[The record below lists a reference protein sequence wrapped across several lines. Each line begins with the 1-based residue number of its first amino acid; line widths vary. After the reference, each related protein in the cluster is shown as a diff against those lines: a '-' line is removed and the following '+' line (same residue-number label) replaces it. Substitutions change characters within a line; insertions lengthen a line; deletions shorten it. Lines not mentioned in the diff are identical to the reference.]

1 MFVTVS
7 NYYNSKEEQMRMS
20 QVIRAKSKDDACN
33 KQAAMINPAYKLVGH
48 ERWFDIDASARKM
61 TQAVYR
67 LPEPVQGYMEE
78 LKVAAWTK

>member
-7 NYYNSKEEQMRMS
+7 NLYSNKEEQMRMS

-48 ERWFDIDASARKM
+48 ERWFDMDASARKM
-61 TQAVYR
+61 TQAIYR
-67 LPEPVQGYMEE
+67 LPEPIQGYMEE

>member
-7 NYYNSKEEQMRMS
+7 NLYSNKEEQMRMS

-48 ERWFDIDASARKM
+48 ERWFDMDASARKM

-67 LPEPVQGYMEE
+67 LPEPIQGYMEE

>member
-7 NYYNSKEEQMRMS
+7 NLYSNKEEQMRMS

-33 KQAAMINPAYKLVGH
+33 KQAAMINPDYKLVGH
-48 ERWFDIDASARKM
+48 ERWFDMDASARKM

-67 LPEPVQGYMEE
+67 LPEPIQGYMEE
-78 LKVAAWTK
+78 LKVAAWTM

>member
-7 NYYNSKEEQMRMS
+7 NLYNSKEEQMRMS
-20 QVIRAKSKDDACN
+20 RVIRAKSKDDACN

-67 LPEPVQGYMEE
+67 LPEPVQGYME
-78 LKVAAWTK
+78 